1 MMKRNKIN
9 AMVAVLVLFALLA
22 GPVSTNA
29 NSKHKAHTDCYTKSV
44 VNFKF
49 DLRKLW
55 IDHTVW
61 TRNYIIS
68 AIAELEDKET
78 VLTRL
83 LQNQAD
89 IGNTIKPYYGEDAGE
104 QLTKLLTEHIE
115 IAGEIID
122 AAKREDKEALEEST
136 KEWYRNADD
145 LAVFLSKANPNWKE
159 EELKESLYEHLKL
172 TADEVVSRLKKD
184 WESDIAAFDAG
195 EKHIIMLADVL
206 AKGII
211 KQFPDQFN
219 SGH

>member
-1 MMKRNKIN
+1 MMKHNKIN
-9 AMVAVLVLFALLA
+9 AMIVVLVLFAVLA
-22 GPVSTNA
+22 GPISTSA

-44 VNFKF
+44 VNLKF
-49 DLRKLW
+49 DLRNLW

-68 AIAELEDKET
+68 AIAELEDKEK
-78 VLTRL
+78 VLARL

-89 IGNTIKPYYGEDAGE
+89 IGNAIKPYYGEDAGE

-122 AAKREDKEALEEST
+122 AAKREDKEALEKST

-184 WESDIAAFDAG
+184 WDADIAAFDAG